1 MNITIENIDMND
13 KRFKGKTDKQ
23 IERILL
29 NERIKYPATITN
41 EEDKRISYKRDIA
54 NLAYRERQYQR
65 GYDYEEKQMERDY
78 KKKIAFEEKEAK
90 RRQREMK
97 RQQKI
102 LLLQQKEQQKN
113 QRKINKLTK

>member
-1 MNITIENIDMND
+1 MNITIENIDIND

-41 EEDKRISYKRDIA
+41 EEDKKISYRRDIA

-97 RQQKI
+97 RQ
-102 LLLQQKEQQKN
+102 LKEQQQQ